1 MSVCV
6 FSHLVSVFS
15 HLVSEEHGKEG
26 SNKIGYGAKNEY
38 FIILYKIIRRR
49 RVCIE
54 QKRKVDH
61 N

>member
-38 FIILYKIIRRR
+38 FIILYTIQCRC
-49 RVCIE
+49 RVCME
-54 QKRKVDH
+54 QKRNVDH